1 VNKTKQISIQF
12 FDIISLRRA
21 IFKLV
26 LIAQFGATI
35 SMNSMAQ
42 DDFSIEVKNRQMQKF
57 LGLGFTVHKG
67 KAYFNPTNSSVKEKL
82 YKGTFIGMNSVVFW
96 SYVENPVDRD
106 KFIKT
111 GLQYGLKRV
120 IVNTTGY
127 PKTPMEHANTLLKEI
142 KEYITAG
149 IPVYGTTIMNK
160 PNTDESDT
168 YRQEYSFVP
177 ETAKLLR
184 FKLDS
189 AGFTNI
195 KIGGPSTIEWHP
207 YIDPVQNGAAHGYGF
222 QEGDNMAYLNAIIKD
237 TAALKIFDAFD
248 FQSYGWSVST
258 QVQQLADSLGKDL
271 WVTLAATDGKNND
284 NGDAVLCP
292 ISAANCLANLNH
304 GVSSWNHWVWDQL
317 VNFNTGES
325 NLRMKYL
332 QLIGNNFKEGA
343 TFRSAVAQQ
352 AKTPPDMQW
361 NYFNLTNPSENIQPE
376 IVAAAALNPD
386 SSWSVAIVNLTGVHA
401 QHFASVYVSGEAKI
415 LNGIIKIKE
424 LENAGLLHFSMNK
437 LNMQGSLTTSNKTA
451 DNGKIDISIGSGEI
465 VVLHSEKTTTSALV
479 NLDDLSEFNV
489 FPNPASDKLYI
500 STSLISAK
508 LEIFNIAGR
517 KIVETTFIPNGEPV
531 DISHFESG
539 IYLVRIS
546 NGTIAQTRKF
556 VKK

>member
-1 VNKTKQISIQF
+1 
-12 FDIISLRRA
+12 
-21 IFKLV
+21 
-26 LIAQFGATI
+26 
-35 SMNSMAQ
+35 MNSIAQ
-42 DDFSIEVKNRQMQKF
+42 DDFSIEVKNKQMQKF

-82 YKGTFIGMNSVVFW
+82 YNGTFTGMNSVVFW

-189 AGFTNI
+189 AGFSNI

-207 YIDPVQNGAAHGYGF
+207 YIDPVQNGAAHGYSF
-222 QEGDNMAYLNAIIKD
+222 KAGDNLAYLNAIVKD

-304 GVSSWNHWVWDQL
+304 GVSAWNHWVWDQL
-317 VNFNTGES
+317 VNFNTGEP

-332 QLIGNNFKEGA
+332 QLIGSNFKEGA
-343 TFRSAVAQQ
+343 IFRSSVAQH

-386 SSWSVAIVNLTGVHA
+386 STWTVAIVNLTGVHA
-401 QHFASVYVSGEAKI
+401 QHFASVYVASEAKI
-415 LNGIIKIKE
+415 LNGTIKIKE

-437 LNMQGSLTTSNKTA
+437 LNMQGNMSATNKAA
-451 DNGKIDISIGSGEI
+451 DNGQIDISIGSGEI
-465 VVLHSEKTTTSALV
+465 IVLHSEKTTTSALV
-479 NLDDLSEFNV
+479 SLDDFNEFSV
-489 FPNPASDKLYI
+489 YPNPASDRLYI
-500 STSLISAK
+500 STNLASAK
-508 LEIFNIAGR
+508 LEIFNITGR

-539 IYLVRIS
+539 IYLIRIS
-546 NGTIAQTRKF
+546 NGIIAQTRKF